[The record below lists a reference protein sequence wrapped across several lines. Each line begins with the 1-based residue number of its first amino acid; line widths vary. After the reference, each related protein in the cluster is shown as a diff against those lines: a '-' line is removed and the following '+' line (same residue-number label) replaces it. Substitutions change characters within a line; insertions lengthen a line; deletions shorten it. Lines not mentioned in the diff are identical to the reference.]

1 MQSVT
6 VSVDIAAPLSEV
18 WDAAADLEGH
28 VRWMADVE
36 SIEFGSEVRQGAG
49 TEMRVATR
57 VGPFRTVDVMTV
69 TEWEPPR
76 RISVLHRGFFTGRGE
91 FDISPVGG
99 ATRFTWTEDI
109 HFPWRVGGPIAAF
122 VARPVLTLIWRRNL
136 RRLKTLVES

>member
-6 VSVDIAAPLSEV
+6 VSVDIAAPVSEV
-18 WDAAADLEGH
+18 WNAAADLIGH

-36 SIEFGSEVRQGAG
+36 SIEFGSEARQGAG

-69 TEWEPPR
+69 TDWEPPR
-76 RISVLHRGFFTGRGE
+76 RISVLHQGFFTGRGE
-91 FDISPVGG
+91 FDISPIGG
-99 ATRFTWTEDI
+99 ATRFTWTEEI
-109 HFPWRVGGPIAAF
+109 EFPWGVGGPIAAI

-136 RRLKTLVES
+136 QRLKALLEA

>member
-6 VSVDIAAPLSEV
+6 VSVDIAAPIWEV
-18 WDAAADLEGH
+18 WNVAADLAGH

-36 SIEFGSEVRQGAG
+36 SIEFRSEAGQGAG

-69 TEWEPPR
+69 THWEPPR
-76 RISVLHRGFFTGRGE
+76 RISVLHQGFFTGRGE
-91 FDISPVGG
+91 FDISAIGG
-99 ATRFTWTEDI
+99 ATRFTWTEEI
-109 HFPWRVGGPIAAF
+109 EFPWRAGGAIAAI

-136 RRLKTLVES
+136 QRLKALLEA